1 MSMNKTKGIFV
12 TAGLLLVAAVLL
24 AWSAKPEKPGNGRR
38 SPPRTARA
46 RPAPAPPLTPPPVTV
61 GRVTLKATLSGDR
74 VLHNG
79 AGDLFLDL
87 SLASRSS
94 NQRDR
99 SPVNIGLVIDRSG
112 SMSGLKLRH
121 AKQAAQML
129 VSRLQDG
136 DRLAVVTYGSDTSLL
151 VPSTRISSTTRPTIY
166 RAISRIRARGQTFLS
181 GGYNRGLV
189 EVMRQGLQGYVNRI
203 ILISDGRA
211 NRGVRSILRLTAM
224 ARAAQSSGVATTT
237 MGVGLS
243 FNEDLMTAMSVHGAG
258 HAYFI
263 ENASALAGIF
273 TKELQTLLHTV
284 ASRATVTLT
293 LEPGVQLLEVYGYA
307 HEQRGRRVTIKIPD
321 IHGSQRR
328 KIICKL
334 RAPTART
341 GNHPLV
347 RVELAFHD
355 PQSGRDEVVTT
366 ANRVIVT
373 GDRLEVARGRN
384 REVAAKVEQIA
395 VASTMQEAVRA
406 YGAGDRS
413 RSQALLRTQ
422 IDATVAK
429 NRRFRDA
436 RLGRLVGK
444 MRRQLRR
451 SRAARRPSSRP
462 GRSLIKQGKYDAM
475 DAYH

>member
-1 MSMNKTKGIFV
+1 MNTTKGIFV
-12 TAGLLLVAAVLL
+12 TASLLVAAALLL
-24 AWSAKPEKPGNGRR
+24 AWNTKPKKSSNNKI
-38 SPPRTARA
+38 SPPPAVLTAKA
-46 RPAPAPPLTPPPVTV
+46 PPAPSPPPPVTA
-61 GRVTLKATLSGDR
+61 GLVTLKAALSGDH

-79 AGDLFLDL
+79 NGDLFLDL
-87 SLASRSS
+87 SLAARSS
-94 NQRDR
+94 NQRNR

-121 AKQAAQML
+121 AKQAARML

-136 DRLAVVTYGSDTSLL
+136 DRLSIVTYGSDTSLL
-151 VPSTRISSTTRPTIY
+151 VPSTRISSATRPGVY
-166 RAISRIRARGQTFLS
+166 RAIDRIRARGQTFLS
-181 GGYNRGLV
+181 GGYTRGRI
-189 EVMRQGLQGYVNRI
+189 EVLRQGLQGFVNRI

-211 NRGVRSILRLTAM
+211 NRGVRSIPRLTAM
-224 ARAAQSSGVATTT
+224 ARAALSGGVATTT

-243 FNEDLMTAMSVHGAG
+243 FNEDLMTAMSIHGAG

-273 TKELQTLLHTV
+273 TKELETLLHTV
-284 ASRATVTLT
+284 ASSARVTLT

-321 IHGSQRR
+321 IHGNQRR

-341 GNHPLV
+341 GNHPLAK
-347 RVELAFHD
+347 VELAFHD

-366 ANRVIVT
+366 ATRVMVT
-373 GDRLEVARGRN
+373 RDRLEVARGRN
-384 REVAAKVEQIA
+384 SEVAAKVEQIA
-395 VASTMQEAVRA
+395 VAATMQAAMRA
-406 YGAGDRS
+406 YSAGDLS
-413 RSQALLRTQ
+413 RNQALLRSQ
-422 IDATVAK
+422 IDATATK
-429 NRRFRDA
+429 NRRLRDA

-444 MRRQLRR
+444 MRRQLKR
-451 SRAARRPSSRP
+451 SRAVRRPTSKP

-475 DAYH
+475 DAFY